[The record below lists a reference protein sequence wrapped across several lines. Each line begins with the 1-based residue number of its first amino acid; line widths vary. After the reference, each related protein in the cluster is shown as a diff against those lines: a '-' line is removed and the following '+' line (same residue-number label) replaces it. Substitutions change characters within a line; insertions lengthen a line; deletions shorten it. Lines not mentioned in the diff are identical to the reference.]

1 MATEVGTWAGGTAEV
16 EPEVKPATVADGAAI
31 PAGAAG
37 TAGAAGRAGT
47 TTITTGAAGAVVG
60 GSGIGGRTGIP
71 GWGVGVTLITLIT
84 LRRTRP
90 MLYPTPVP
98 YRRRRPLRPTGTT
111 ALRPRRT
118 TRMCRSAR
126 SPGCRSVP
134 LHRAESVKRR
144 FSS

>member
-37 TAGAAGRAGT
+37 TAGT

-90 MLYPTPVP
+90 MLYPTPLS

-126 SPGCRSVP
+126 SPGCRPVP
-134 LHRAESVKRR
+134 LHRAESGTRR